1 MESNKI
7 IARKSGWISLWRVLF
22 SMPPTT
28 FGALLKAMNLQMA
41 AAR

>member
-7 IARKSGWISLWRVLF
+7 IARKSGWLSLWRVLF

-28 FGALLKAMNLQMA
+28 FGGLLKALNHLMA
-41 AAR
+41 SAR